1 VNDIHNPEAI
11 DCAAFLGSLERV
23 FAFAVT
29 VDQYMQTG
37 LAARGLSRARATVIW
52 KLRHHGAATQQQLAR
67 AIGVT
72 ARNITALV
80 DGLTDAGFVRRDP
93 HPDDRRAVLVRLTDD
108 GMAVTDRLN
117 ADYEDAAAQLFAG
130 LPAEQVQQF
139 LTMLGTVGDRLAALD
154 PQS

>member
-1 VNDIHNPEAI
+1 MNDIHNLEAI
-11 DCAAFLGSLERV
+11 DCAAFPGSLERV

-29 VDQYMQTG
+29 VDQYMQAG

-52 KLRHHGAATQQQLAR
+52 QLRRQGPTTQQQLAR
-67 AIGVT
+67 TIGVT

-80 DGLTDAGFVRRDP
+80 DGLAEAGFVRRDP

-108 GMAVTDRLN
+108 GLAVTDRLT
-117 ADYEDAAAQLFAG
+117 ADYESAAARLFTG

-139 LTMLGTVGDRLAALD
+139 LTMLGTVGDRLSALG
-154 PQS
+154 PQG